1 MKGTHFENAS
11 GLPNPRQVTTAT
23 DMAMLGRRLA
33 YDYPQYYHF
42 FATPSFTYK
51 GRVYNTHDHLLAQY
65 QGTDGIKTGYT
76 RASGFNLV
84 SSVVRDNKHLVGVV
98 MGGISVPSRDREMM
112 RILSEGFTY
121 AAQNPT
127 LVATANVPWRSGRP
141 PFTNPFK
148 SAPTPPTVVASL
160 PLPPLSPLTSPPAPA
175 ESVVPV
181 DVVPALPETITLA
194 PFDEPRREITIA
206 IAPTPDSIQ
215 AQLTPQGDVTEPSV
229 LDTTSSL
236 KRWAIQIGAFAS
248 EPIAEAQLV
257 AYARQAID
265 IFAFAKRYVVPVPG
279 NDGQMLYRARFGMFG
294 EDEARDICNRMMN
307 VGQTCFAALAE

>member
-1 MKGTHFENAS
+1 M
-11 GLPNPRQVTTAT
+11 
-23 DMAMLGRRLA
+23 
-33 YDYPQYYHF
+33 
-42 FATPSFTYK
+42 
-51 GRVYNTHDHLLAQY
+51 
-65 QGTDGIKTGYT
+65 
-76 RASGFNLV
+76 
-84 SSVVRDNKHLVGVV
+84 
-98 MGGISVPSRDREMM
+98 
-112 RILSEGFTY
+112 
-121 AAQNPT
+121 
-127 LVATANVPWRSGRP
+127 
-141 PFTNPFK
+141 
-148 SAPTPPTVVASL
+148 
-160 PLPPLSPLTSPPAPA
+160 
-175 ESVVPV
+175 VPV

-194 PFDEPRREITIA
+194 PFNEPRREITIA
-206 IAPTPDSIQ
+206 IAPTPDLIQ